1 VEGRPARLVDLGYF
15 RVLIWEQRGLRVT
28 AVGTVPTGTLLN
40 VAGQIAAGREQA
52 LVQDVS
58 TKIQSDPATVRKL
71 RGEGLTF
78 PEVARTIV
86 LSQRLGT
93 DLATTVRF
101 VRGSLTAADLAGKL
115 GMRPEALMR
124 TVEQAAGETK
134 GVPALKSP
142 R

>member
-1 VEGRPARLVDLGYF
+1 M
-15 RVLIWEQRGLRVT
+15 
-28 AVGTVPTGTLLN
+28 PTETLTT

-52 LVQDVS
+52 LVRDVS
-58 TKIQSDPATVRKL
+58 DRIKSDPATVRRL

-93 DLATTVRF
+93 DLPTTVRF
-101 VRGSLTAADLAGKL
+101 VRGSLTSADLAAQL
-115 GMRPEALMR
+115 GISPKALQEAVQR
-124 TVEQAAGETK
+124 AAGETRAI
-134 GVPALKSP
+134 PALPPVS